1 MVHSELD
8 CQFFGNSILA
18 PFRVIGADATNQ
30 GHVFPWSWRT
40 SGLTGTP
47 TPIALEAAPVP
58 CDYGRRLDDYQS

>member
-1 MVHSELD
+1 MVHAKLD

-18 PFRVIGADATNQ
+18 LFRVIGANVTNQ
-30 GHVFPWSWRT
+30 GDVFFWNWGK

-58 CDYGRRLDDYQS
+58 SDH